1 VPGFPDA
8 TAVVLSASMLGAT
21 VMPHA
26 IYLHSALSRDRHG
39 GSDQDLPTLLRTNRW
54 DVASALCIAGA
65 VNIALLVVAA
75 ANLHGR
81 GNPGTIESAHAEITA
96 ALGPVVGVLF
106 ALGLLASGLASS
118 SVGAYAGSEVMAGLL
133 KVRVPL
139 LARRA
144 ITLVPALLL
153 LGLGAPP
160 TQTLVLSQVVLSFGI
175 PFAVVPLLRLNSDAA
190 LMGEHV
196 AGRGLRAVGWLVAA
210 LVIAL
215 NATLLVL
222 TFTGTA

>member
-1 VPGFPDA
+1 
-8 TAVVLSASMLGAT
+8 
-21 VMPHA
+21 
-26 IYLHSALSRDRHG
+26 
-39 GSDQDLPTLLRTNRW
+39 
-54 DVASALCIAGA
+54 
-65 VNIALLVVAA
+65 
-75 ANLHGR
+75 
-81 GNPGTIESAHAEITA
+81 
-96 ALGPVVGVLF
+96 VGVLF

-175 PFAVVPLLRLNSDAA
+175 PFAVVPLLKLNTDAA

-196 AGRGLRAVGWLVAA
+196 AGRGLRVVGWTVAA

>member
-1 VPGFPDA
+1 
-8 TAVVLSASMLGAT
+8 MLGAT

-39 GSDQDLPTLLRTNRW
+39 GSDVDLPVLLRTNRW

-75 ANLHGR
+75 ANLSGA
-81 GNPGTIESAHAEITA
+81 GDAGTIESAHAAITE
-96 ALGPVVGVLF
+96 ALGPAVGVLF

-133 KVRVPL
+133 QLRVSL
-139 LARRA
+139 LARRS
-144 ITLVPALLL
+144 ITLVPALVLL
-153 LGLGAPP
+153 AAGAPP
-160 TQTLVLSQVVLSFGI
+160 SQTLVLSQVVLSFGI
-175 PFAVVPLLRLNSDAA
+175 PFAVVPLLQLSSDAA

-196 AGRGLRAVGWLVAA
+196 AGRGLRFVGWVVAA
-210 LVIAL
+210 LVVLL
-215 NATLLVL
+215 NAGLLVL
-222 TFTGTA
+222 TATGAA